1 MAEAEAE
8 ALSGDRAIAPP
19 AARPGG
25 STVWPVLV
33 AGVAAV
39 APIVVA
45 GLRAVHRGWVPT
57 GDDAYSAVRAWDVGS
72 KHPPLLATWSSASVY
87 SGRQINHPGALQ
99 FDLLA
104 PFVHVLG
111 HGAGTAVGVATINAV
126 SVAALGWLAYRRLG
140 PPGATL
146 ALAGSALL
154 SWSMGSELLYDPWS
168 QHAPLIPFSLFL
180 VAVWCLVAGDPVAAP
195 VLVVAGSYALETH
208 LSYSVVV
215 PGLTVVALVVVGTR
229 LVRRRRSAPVAWPP
243 LRRRVVRWAAA
254 TGGLAALCWAQ
265 PLVDQLTAPGEGN
278 VAGLL
283 RSADVSVPRP
293 GPAMALRAFGGT
305 VAVPPLWLAPSF
317 GSPSFG
323 LSGDGRPTWLA
334 GLGLVALTG
343 ALVVLGVRA
352 GRRGAWPV
360 AAGCLTAVAA
370 LVLGFLTILRMPIRM
385 GMVPTYLRFVWPL
398 GMVVWV
404 ALAVAALDEL
414 RASSARLPAR
424 ALVAPGLVLAAVAG
438 IAALPTVDNH
448 SASPSWTVAAV
459 HGVEDEAVDEL
470 QGEGPVLVEMQTGL
484 AVGATGPAL
493 FSVLQEAG
501 IPFLVDEPPLVRQ
514 LGTSRRYHPGDA
526 RVRLVVKGGVDATA
540 WPGERLIAAWHPLT
554 ARQEARCRVLH
565 DELVDLVAEH
575 GVPLTPTGRYAVD
588 VLDLDAVA
596 ATIAVARDHPEPVVD
611 ADVLGLLWNG
621 VPAALA
627 GHRLIDTDVLPADL
641 LDEWTDLAKRHD
653 EEPIS
658 LYVAPIR
665 AGA

>member
-1 MAEAEAE
+1 VAEV
-8 ALSGDRAIAPP
+8 LIDDRVVAPP
-19 AARPGG
+19 ATRRDG
-25 STVWPVLV
+25 SAVRSVLV

-45 GLRAVHRGWVPT
+45 GLRAVRRGWVPT
-57 GDDAYSAVRAWDVGS
+57 GDNAYVGVRAGDVGS
-72 KHPPLLATWSSASVY
+72 AHPPLLGLWSSASVY
-87 SGRQINHPGALQ
+87 SGHEINHPGPLL

-104 PFVHVLG
+104 PFVHLLG

-126 SVAALGWLAYRRLG
+126 SVAVLGWLAYRRFG
-140 PPGATL
+140 APGATL
-146 ALAGSALL
+146 ALAASALL

-168 QHAPLIPFSLFL
+168 LYAPLIPFSLFL
-180 VAVWCLVAGDPVAAP
+180 VAVWCLIAGDPVAAP
-195 VLVVAGSYALETH
+195 VVVVAGSYALETH

-215 PGLTVVALVVVGTR
+215 PGMAGLALVVVAAR
-229 LVRRRRSAPVAWPP
+229 LVQRRRAAPAGWPP
-243 LRRRVVRWAAA
+243 LRRRVVRWVAA
-254 TGGLAALCWAQ
+254 TGGLAALCWLQ
-265 PLVDQLTAPGEGN
+265 PIVDQLTAPGEGN
-278 VAGLL
+278 LAGML
-283 RSADVSVPRP
+283 RSADASVQRP
-293 GPAMALRAFGGT
+293 SAAMALRAFGGT

-323 LSGDGRPTWLA
+323 PGGDGRPTWLA

-343 ALVVLGVRA
+343 VLVVLGVRA
-352 GRRGAWPV
+352 GRRDAWPV

-370 LVLGFLTILRMPIRM
+370 LLLGFLTVLRTPIRL

-398 GMVVWV
+398 GMVVWL
-404 ALAVAALDEL
+404 ALVVAALDEL
-414 RASSARLPAR
+414 RASLVHLPAR
-424 ALVAPGLVLAAVAG
+424 ALVAPGLVLAIVAG
-438 IAALPTVDNH
+438 IAGLPTVDNQ
-448 SASPSWTVAAV
+448 SASPPWTVAAV
-459 HGVEDEAVDEL
+459 HGVEDEVVGEL
-470 QGEGPVLVEMQTGL
+470 RGEGPVLVELQTSL
-484 AVGATGPAL
+484 AVGAAGPGL
-493 FSVLQEAG
+493 FGVLQEAG
-501 IPFLVDEPPLVRQ
+501 IPFLADDPHLLRQ
-514 LGTSRRYHPGDA
+514 IGTFRRYHPGDA
-526 RVRLVVKGGVDATA
+526 RLRLVVKGGVDATA
-540 WPGERLIAAWHPLT
+540 SPGERLVASWHPLT
-554 ARQEARCRVLH
+554 AGQEARRRALH

-641 LDEWTDLAKRHD
+641 LDEWTDLARRHD